1 MPEEVKS
8 HVVENLVHCAV
19 CLTAYNLVSDLNI
32 KLSCIQRINKEYNT
46 LVNKLE
52 SENITLR
59 DLEIAVP
66 VAKERVAVEIRRD
79 DFGLDDESAEKLEK
93 SAPSRVDQIINF
105 LKQKRRLEISASLSF
120 KEPVG

>member
-1 MPEEVKS
+1 MPEEVKG

-59 DLEIAVP
+59 DLEIAGP
-66 VAKERVAVEIRRD
+66 VAKEKVAVEIRRD

-105 LKQKRRLEISASLSF
+105 LKQKRNLEISASLSF